1 MSIKA
6 GFIRGFLNDGS
17 TDYKSHHNIDSLA
30 FGHCEY
36 AYRNLGRPSRISVQ
50 QSNEKFRVE
59 IDGQLCFESPKIR
72 LPTGYNFGITAAS
85 AENPDSF
92 EVFKFIVTTE
102 SPTPDAEDP
111 NQSNQQESAAARAQ
125 RQAPISPNANQ
136 GFSSDPAS
144 SSEAQFAHLHNRLQA
159 MMQQVSALNRDITQS
174 QSTAA
179 ARAST
184 LEAQISRLERSAEK
198 LDSLAAIDRKL
209 NEIQADVRQTKAE
222 LHRAFEQQV
231 SGLKTVVR
239 DTHHSMVGSLAE
251 SAPGIMGYFLVA
263 IGSQALTVVAFLL
276 YKRRKANGPKKY
288 L

>member
-1 MSIKA
+1 MKA

-17 TDYKSHHNIDSLA
+17 TEYKSHHNIDSLA

-36 AYRNLGRPSRISVQ
+36 PYRNLGRPSRISIQ
-50 QSNEKFRVE
+50 QSAEKFRVE
-59 IDGQLCFESPKIR
+59 VDGQLCFESPKIR

-111 NQSNQQESAAARAQ
+111 NPNNQQEPAAARSQ
-125 RQAPISPNANQ
+125 RQAPISPNSNQ
-136 GFSSDPAS
+136 GFSDPAS

-222 LHRAFEQQV
+222 LHRAFEQQM

-239 DTHHSMVGSLAE
+239 DTHHSVVGSLAK

-263 IGSQALTVVAFLL
+263 IGSQALTVVAFLV